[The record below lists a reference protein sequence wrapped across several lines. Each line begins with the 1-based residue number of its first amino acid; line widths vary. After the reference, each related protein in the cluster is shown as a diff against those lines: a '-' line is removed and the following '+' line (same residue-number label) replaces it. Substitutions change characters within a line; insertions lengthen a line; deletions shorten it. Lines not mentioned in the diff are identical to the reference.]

1 MGPNMTRHD
10 HSRREFLDRLSNPTE
25 FLIRS
30 WLTTALILGVIVILL
45 AALSLLL

>member
-1 MGPNMTRHD
+1 MGPNMTH
-10 HSRREFLDRLSNPTE
+10 HVNSRRELLDRLSNPSE

-45 AALSLLL
+45 AALSVLL